1 MQRPAVPVVLAL
13 LAAAA
18 TAAVAR
24 PAAAAPI
31 LVPDATLAAKQ
42 ATYERQEDTFSTR
55 ENGVFLDTIVKAAD
69 VATVKAFFAQTQ
81 EPDFQKLTGR
91 HPYDVV
97 EEFTEYGDEGNFA
110 GIGSVGIGARLLA
123 LRAAGAPA
131 AEVTRA
137 RDAAIRAA
145 RTWHV
150 YGTIGGPGVIARG
163 VRKLTPNAAG
173 EPGSPGAVP
182 TLTPLKDANGGP
194 LPAEKG
200 GVWRAPIPAELA
212 GTWIWMDDTSKDQV
226 SGYVLGA
233 LWLWDALKGDPAA
246 PQDVLDPLAADMT
259 ALAKTL
265 MKVAPEYDIDLCLRD
280 ADGRLTGA
288 HDLNARQ
295 VVPDAVIPES
305 VTLRNGF
312 NAAMALG
319 VIRAAYHMGGD
330 PDVGRYYYEELVG
343 HRNYP
348 KLMAENAG
356 FIFLGAPTNFSNVN
370 MLAISLALLG
380 RTETDPY
387 VRGKLDETL
396 QKQFWSTGDPRDV
409 SHVKQAWFDA
419 VYGAYAASPAAGLG
433 ARIQEC
439 LSGFQDAPA
448 FNRDRV
454 NCDDQEIA
462 AGKCLAVDG
471 VTTIVLASSK
481 GHGGSVV
488 AKDLV
493 PWSIRPDSDF
503 EWRSDPF
510 EVNGNASTLMNA
522 GGDFLAALW
531 LARASD
537 TDTTKNVSPYARPA
551 LAYTFSD
558 VPADDADAGA
568 PAASPGKSG
577 CSNAP
582 RADGSA
588 PLGFA
593 TFAAAALGLG
603 LAARRRR
610 RGRSQP

>member
-1 MQRPAVPVVLAL
+1 MQRPAVSAAVALL
-13 LAAAA
+13 LAAVA
-18 TAAVAR
+18 TTTAR
-24 PAAAAPI
+24 PAAAAPL
-31 LVPDATLAAKQ
+31 LVPDATLTAKQ

-81 EPDFQKLTGR
+81 ELDFQKQTGR

-97 EEFTEYGDEGNFA
+97 AEFTEYGDEGNFA

-163 VRKLTPNAAG
+163 VRKLSPNAAG
-173 EPGSPGAVP
+173 EPGSPGALP
-182 TLTPLKDANGGP
+182 TLTPLEDANGGP
-194 LPAEKG
+194 LPATKDG
-200 GVWRAPIPAELA
+200 AWRAPVAAELA
-212 GTWIWMDDTSKDQV
+212 GSWIWMDDTSKDQV
-226 SGYVLGA
+226 SGYVLGV

-246 PQDVLDPLAADMT
+246 PQDLMDQLAADMT
-259 ALAKTL
+259 ALAKAL

-295 VVPDAVIPES
+295 VVPDAVIAES

-330 PDVGRYYYEELVG
+330 PDVGKYYYDELVG

-348 KLMAENAG
+348 KLMAANAG
-356 FIFLGAPTNFSNVN
+356 FIFLGNPTNFSNVN

-387 VRGKLDETL
+387 VRGRLDETL
-396 QKQFWSTGDPRDV
+396 QRQFWSTGDPRDV
-409 SHVKQAWFDA
+409 SHAKQAWFDA
-419 VYGAYAASPAAGLG
+419 VYGAYAASPAPGLA

-439 LSGFQDAPA
+439 LGGFQDAPA

-462 AGKCLAVDG
+462 AGRCLAVDG
-471 VTTIVLASSK
+471 VTTIVLANGK
-481 GHGGSVV
+481 GHGGAIV
-488 AKDLV
+488 AKELV
-493 PWSIRPDSDF
+493 PWSVRPDSDF

-510 EVNGNASTLMNA
+510 EVNGGASTLMNA

-551 LAYTFSD
+551 LAYTFTD
-558 VPADDADAGA
+558 VPADDTDAGA

-577 CSNAP
+577 CSSAH
-582 RADGSA
+582 RTDGPGA
-588 PLGFA
+588 LGFA
-593 TFAAAALGLG
+593 MFGSAVAVAALV
-603 LAARRRR
+603 RRRQR
-610 RGRSQP
+610 RSHR